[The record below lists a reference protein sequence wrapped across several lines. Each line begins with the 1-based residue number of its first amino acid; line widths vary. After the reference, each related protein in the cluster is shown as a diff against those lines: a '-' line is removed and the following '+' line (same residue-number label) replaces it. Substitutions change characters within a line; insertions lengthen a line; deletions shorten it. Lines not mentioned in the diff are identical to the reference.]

1 MLLLL
6 LLLLLLLM
14 LLLLLQ
20 LLMLLLLL
28 LLLLLPLIYLS
39 LFIQGNPMKGLICC
53 LSYTKRQLP
62 CKRLLAYSLQTI
74 NQNCDINA
82 VIFHMTNGRFVC
94 ADPLS
99 SQTRR
104 GMQCVE

>member
-1 MLLLL
+1 MASGKFILISLCSVLLLS
-6 LLLLLLLM
+6 
-14 LLLLLQ
+14 Q
-20 LLMLLLLL
+20 LIV
-28 LLLLLPLIYLS
+28 PAHS
-39 LFIQGNPMKGLICC
+39 WSCC

-104 GMQCVE
+104 GMQCVDQRQQQEAKIMA